1 MNSAR
6 GKIVLISAPSGA
18 GKGTIIRNLLRMK
31 PDLVFSVSATTR
43 APRAGEV
50 EGVSY
55 SFVTRERFSEMIKND
70 EFLEYAEYVG
80 EYYGTPKI
88 PVFASIE
95 AGRDIL
101 LDIEV
106 KGVRQVLNK
115 MPEAITVF
123 IIPPDMEELE
133 RRLRGRG
140 TDTEEK
146 LLARLE
152 LARQEMEERV
162 SYNYII
168 VNDSALRAAEELLVI
183 INKTDDCKSR

>member
-6 GKIVLISAPSGA
+6 GKIILISAPSGA
-18 GKGTIIRNLLRMK
+18 GKGTIIWNLLRLK
-31 PDLVFSVSATTR
+31 PSLVFSVSATTR
-43 APRAGEV
+43 APREGEV

-55 SFVTRERFSEMIKND
+55 SFVTRERFTEMITDD

-80 EYYGTPKI
+80 EFYGTPKK
-88 PVFASIE
+88 PVYANIE
-95 AGRDIL
+95 AGKDIL

-123 IIPPDMEELE
+123 IVPPDMRELE

-152 LARQEMEERV
+152 LARREMEERV
-162 SYNYII
+162 HYNHVI
-168 VNDSALRAAEELLVI
+168 VNDCVSRAADELLEI
-183 INKTDDCKSR
+183 INKSHEG